1 MAKSKGNKTT
11 KKKPKTDLLAA
22 AKAVAGALK
31 EDHVVSL
38 DPNSLKVSRPH
49 ISTGSVA
56 LDYLIGGKENEHGV
70 RPCPGI
76 PKGNITNLY
85 GLAGAGKTTIALQT
99 AAQTCAEGGTCVY
112 IDWEHEVDHRYAASL
127 GVPVSDPTKFM
138 LIQPDT
144 LEAGLRY
151 IFTMTEAGVD
161 LIVIDSVGAAVPKA
175 VFEKNDDGPTPVGL
189 NARLWSTYLPKIK
202 SKIKGSETAIIGIS
216 QLRESIGGMSFAGP
230 KKIPQGGKAWTFY
243 STLQIM
249 LRVVGKE
256 KGKEWDGMQGKAVE
270 TVLGTCVRAKL
281 DKCKVSDSAHK
292 EVDFYLMSGEGVDNV
307 RTILE
312 LGIKT
317 GIVKKGGAWY
327 SWQSGDGEVRG
338 QGLNNFK
345 ESLTDEHIASIFA
358 QVKPYLA
365 DPKKKTEEEP
375 PSLESLAKLDGS
387 DEDFLASLEDL

>member
-1 MAKSKGNKTT
+1 MAKSKKV
-11 KKKPKTDLLAA
+11 DLQAA

-31 EDHVVSL
+31 EDHVVTL
-38 DPNSLKVSRPH
+38 DANSLKKSLPH

-56 LDYLIGGKENEHGV
+56 LDYLIGGKENAQGV

-76 PKGNITNLY
+76 PKGRITNLY

-99 AAQTCAEGGTCVY
+99 AAQICGDGGTCVY
-112 IDWEHEVDHRYAASL
+112 IDWEHEVDHRYASIL
-127 GVPVSDPTKFM
+127 GVPVSDPKKFL

-151 IFTMTEAGVD
+151 IFTMADAGVD

-175 VFEKNDDGPTPVGL
+175 FFENNDGGGMAVGL
-189 NARLWSTYLPKIK
+189 TARMWSQYLPRIK
-202 SKIKGSETAIIGIS
+202 SKISDTETAVIGIS
-216 QLRESIGGMSFAGP
+216 QLRETIGGGPGFGGP
-230 KKIPQGGKAWTFY
+230 KRIPQGGKAWSFY

-256 KGKEWDGMQGKAVE
+256 KGKEWDGMQGKAVD
-270 TVLGTCVRAKL
+270 TVLGTQVRCKL

-307 RTILE
+307 RTVLE

-317 GIVKKGGAWY
+317 GVISKKGAWY
-327 SWQSGDGEVRG
+327 SWQGGDGEVRG
-338 QGLNNFK
+338 QGLVSFK
-345 ESLTDEHIASIFA
+345 EALTDAQVSEIFA
-358 QVKPYLA
+358 QVKPFLA
-365 DPKKKTEEEP
+365 DPKNASQEEEA
-375 PSLESLAKLDGS
+375 PSLEELAMMGS
-387 DEDFLASLEDL
+387 EDDDDFLGDL

>member
-1 MAKSKGNKTT
+1 MAKA
-11 KKKPKTDLLAA
+11 KKVDLQAA

-31 EDHVVSL
+31 EDHVVTL
-38 DPNSLKVSRPH
+38 DADSLKKSLPH

-56 LDYLIGGKENEHGV
+56 LDYLIGGKENAQGV

-76 PKGNITNLY
+76 PKGRITNLY

-99 AAQTCAEGGTCVY
+99 AAQVCGEGGTCVY
-112 IDWEHEVDHRYAASL
+112 IDWEHEVDHRYASIL
-127 GVPVSDPTKFM
+127 GVPVSDPKKFL

-151 IFTMTEAGVD
+151 IFTMADAGVD

-175 VFEKNDDGPTPVGL
+175 FFENNDGGGMAVGL
-189 NARLWSTYLPKIK
+189 TARMWSQYLPKIK
-202 SKIKGSETAIIGIS
+202 SKIADTETAVIGIS
-216 QLRESIGGMSFAGP
+216 QLREAIGGGPSFSGP
-230 KKIPQGGKAWTFY
+230 KKIPQGGKAWSFY

-270 TVLGTCVRAKL
+270 TVLGTQVRAKL

-307 RTILE
+307 RTVLE

-317 GIVKKGGAWY
+317 GVVSKKGAWY
-327 SWQSGDGEVRG
+327 SWQGGDGEVRG
-338 QGLNNFK
+338 QGLPAFK
-345 ESLTDEHIASIFA
+345 EALTDTQVSEIFA
-358 QVKPYLA
+358 QVKPFLA
-365 DPKKKTEEEP
+365 DPKSGGSSDEEEA
-375 PSLESLAKLDGS
+375 PSLEELAMMGS
-387 DEDFLASLEDL
+387 DDDDDFLEDL

>member
-1 MAKSKGNKTT
+1 MAKG
-11 KKKPKTDLLAA
+11 KKKTDLMAA
-22 AKAVAGALK
+22 AKAVAGVLK

-38 DPNSLKVSRPH
+38 DPNSLKESRPH

-99 AAQTCAEGGTCVY
+99 AAQVCAEGGTCVY
-112 IDWEHEVDHRYAASL
+112 IDWEHEVDHRYASIL
-127 GVPVSDPTKFM
+127 GVPVSDPSKFL

-151 IFTMTEAGVD
+151 IFTMTDAGVD

-175 VFEKNDDGPTPVGL
+175 VFEKNDDGPAPVGL
-189 NARLWSTYLPKIK
+189 NARLWSQYLPKIK
-202 SKIKGSETAIIGIS
+202 SKIKSSETAIIGIS

-256 KGKEWDGMQGKAVE
+256 KGKEWDGMQGKIVE
-270 TVLGTCVRAKL
+270 TVLGTAVRAKL

-307 RTILE
+307 RTVLE
-312 LGIKT
+312 LGVKT
-317 GIVKKGGAWY
+317 GVVSKKG
-327 SWQSGDGEVRG
+327 SWFSWTGSEGEVRG
-338 QGLNNFK
+338 QGLNSFK
-345 ESLTDEHIASIFA
+345 DMLTDEHVSQIFT
-358 QVKPYLA
+358 QVKPFLA
-365 DPKKKTEEEP
+365 DPKKAKKEEEA
-375 PSLESLAKLDGS
+375 PSLEELANLVGGD
-387 DEDFLASLEDL
+387 DDDLLGDL

>member
-1 MAKSKGNKTT
+1 MAKR
-11 KKKPKTDLLAA
+11 KKKTDLMAA

-38 DPNSLKVSRPH
+38 DPNSLKESRPH

-112 IDWEHEVDHRYAASL
+112 IDWEHEVDHRYAATL
-127 GVPVSDPTKFM
+127 GVPVSDPSKFL

-202 SKIKGSETAIIGIS
+202 SKIKTSETAIIGIS

-270 TVLGTCVRAKL
+270 TVLGTAVRAKL

-307 RTILE
+307 RTVLE
-312 LGIKT
+312 LGVKT
-317 GIVKKGGAWY
+317 GIVTKKG
-327 SWQSGDGEVRG
+327 SWFSWAGSDGEIRG
-338 QGLNNFK
+338 QGLNAFK
-345 ESLTDEHIASIFA
+345 DMLTDNHVSQIFT
-358 QVKPYLA
+358 QVKPFLA
-365 DPKKKTEEEP
+365 DPKKAKKEEA
-375 PSLESLAKLDGS
+375 PSLEELANLVD
-387 DEDFLASLEDL
+387 DDDDDLLGDL

>member
-1 MAKSKGNKTT
+1 MAKAKTPT
-11 KKKPKTDLLAA
+11 KKKTDLKAA

-31 EDHVVSL
+31 EDHVVTLNPDSL
-38 DPNSLKVSRPH
+38 NQSLPH

-56 LDYLIGGKENEHGV
+56 LDYLIGGKENGQGV

-76 PKGNITNLY
+76 PKGRITNLY

-99 AAQTCAEGGTCVY
+99 AAQICAEGGTCVY
-112 IDWEHEVDHRYAASL
+112 IDWEHEVDHRYASIL
-127 GVPVSDPTKFM
+127 GVPVTDGSQFM

-151 IFTMTEAGVD
+151 IFTMADAGVD

-175 VFEKNDDGPTPVGL
+175 FFENNDGGSMAVGL
-189 NARLWSTYLPKIK
+189 TARMWSQYLPKIK
-202 SKIKGSETAIIGIS
+202 SKIADTETAVIGIS

-230 KKIPQGGKAWTFY
+230 KKIPQGGKAWSFY

-270 TVLGTCVRAKL
+270 TVLGTAVRAKL

-307 RTILE
+307 RTVLE

-317 GIVKKGGAWY
+317 GVVKKGGAWY
-327 SWQSGDGEVRG
+327 SWQSGEGEIRG

-345 ESLTDEHIASIFA
+345 ELLTDAHVSEIFA

-365 DPKKKTEEEP
+365 DPKNKSEGDDA
-375 PSLESLAKLDGS
+375 PSLEELANMVE
-387 DEDFLASLEDL
+387 EDDDLLGDL

>member
-1 MAKSKGNKTT
+1 MPKE
-11 KKKPKTDLLAA
+11 KKPKTDLLKA
-22 AKAVAGALK
+22 AKAVALALK
-31 EDHVVSL
+31 EDHVVTL
-38 DPNSLKVSRPH
+38 DPDTLTKSRPH

-56 LDYLIGGKENEHGV
+56 IDYLIGGKENAQGV

-99 AAQTCAEGGTCVY
+99 AAQICADGGTCVY
-112 IDWEHEVDHRYAASL
+112 IDWEHEVDHRYASVL
-127 GVPVSDPTKFM
+127 GVPVTDPSRFM

-151 IFTMTEAGVD
+151 IFTMADAGVD

-175 VFEKNDDGPTPVGL
+175 FFENNDGGGMAVGL
-189 NARLWSTYLPKIK
+189 TARMWSQYLPKIK
-202 SKIKGSETAIIGIS
+202 SKISDTETAIIGIS
-216 QLRESIGGMSFAGP
+216 QLRETIGGGP
-230 KKIPQGGKAWTFY
+230 GFGGPRRIPQGGKAWSFY

-256 KGKEWDGMQGKAVE
+256 KGKEWDGMQGKAVD
-270 TVLGTCVRAKL
+270 TVLGTQVRAKL

-307 RTILE
+307 RTVLE

-317 GIVKKGGAWY
+317 GVVSKKGAWF
-327 SWQSGDGEVRG
+327 SWNGNGGEVRG
-338 QGLNNFK
+338 QGLQNFK
-345 ESLTDEHIASIFA
+345 EQLKDEQVNEIFA
-358 QVKPYLA
+358 QVKPYLS
-365 DPKKKTEEEP
+365 DPSSSANSSSALDELEEDTE
-375 PSLESLAKLDGS
+375 S
-387 DEDFLASLEDL
+387 DLEDLLKDL

>member
-1 MAKSKGNKTT
+1 MAKG
-11 KKKPKTDLLAA
+11 KKKTDLMAA
-22 AKAVAGALK
+22 AKAVAGVLK

-38 DPNSLKVSRPH
+38 DPNSLKESRPH

-85 GLAGAGKTTIALQT
+85 GLATAGKTTIALQT
-99 AAQTCAEGGTCVY
+99 AAQVCAEGGTCVY
-112 IDWEHEVDHRYAASL
+112 IDWEHEVDHRYASIL
-127 GVPVSDPTKFM
+127 GVPVSDPSKFL

-151 IFTMTEAGVD
+151 IFTMADAGVD

-175 VFEKNDDGPTPVGL
+175 VFEKNDDGPAPVGL
-189 NARLWSTYLPKIK
+189 NARLWSQYLPKIK
-202 SKIKGSETAIIGIS
+202 SKIKSSETAIIGIS

-230 KKIPQGGKAWTFY
+230 KKIPQGGKAWTYY

-256 KGKEWDGMQGKAVE
+256 KGKEWDGMQGKIVE
-270 TVLGTCVRAKL
+270 TVLGTAVRAKL

-307 RTILE
+307 RTVLE
-312 LGIKT
+312 LGVKT
-317 GIVKKGGAWY
+317 GVVSKKG
-327 SWQSGDGEVRG
+327 SWFSWAGSEGEVRG
-338 QGLNNFK
+338 QGLNSFK
-345 ESLTDEHIASIFA
+345 DMLTDEHVSQIFT
-358 QVKPYLA
+358 QVKPFLA
-365 DPKKKTEEEP
+365 DPKKAKKEEEA
-375 PSLESLAKLDGS
+375 PSLEELANLVGGD
-387 DEDFLASLEDL
+387 DDDLLGDL

>member
-1 MAKSKGNKTT
+1 MAKG
-11 KKKPKTDLLAA
+11 KKKTDLMAA
-22 AKAVAGALK
+22 AKAVAGVLK

-38 DPNSLKVSRPH
+38 DPNSLKESRPH

-99 AAQTCAEGGTCVY
+99 AAQVCAEGGTCVY
-112 IDWEHEVDHRYAASL
+112 IDWEHEVDHRYASVL
-127 GVPVSDPTKFM
+127 GVPVSDPSKFL

-175 VFEKNDDGPTPVGL
+175 VFEKNDDGPAPVGL
-189 NARLWSTYLPKIK
+189 NARLWSQYLPKIK
-202 SKIKGSETAIIGIS
+202 SKIKSSETAIIGIS

-256 KGKEWDGMQGKAVE
+256 KGKEWDGMQGKIVE
-270 TVLGTCVRAKL
+270 TVLGTAVRAKL

-307 RTILE
+307 RTVLE
-312 LGIKT
+312 LGVKT
-317 GIVKKGGAWY
+317 GVVSKKG
-327 SWQSGDGEVRG
+327 SWFSWTGSEGEVRG
-338 QGLNNFK
+338 QGLNSFK
-345 ESLTDEHIASIFA
+345 DMLTDEHVSQIFT
-358 QVKPYLA
+358 QVKPFLA
-365 DPKKKTEEEP
+365 DPKKAKKEEEA
-375 PSLESLAKLDGS
+375 PSLEELANLVGGD
-387 DEDFLASLEDL
+387 DDDLLGDL